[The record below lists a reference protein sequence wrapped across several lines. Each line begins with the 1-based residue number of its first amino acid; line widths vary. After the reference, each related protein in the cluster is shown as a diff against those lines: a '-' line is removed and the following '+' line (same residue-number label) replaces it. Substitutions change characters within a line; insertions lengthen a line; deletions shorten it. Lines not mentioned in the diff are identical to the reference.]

1 MICLLRGVKYQILNY
16 ILTFLEI
23 NEKHIFGYVRA
34 FSLICNK
41 QSLTALL
48 FEKILYKY

>member
-23 NEKHIFGYVRA
+23 NEKHIFGYARA

-48 FEKILYKY
+48 FEKILYKN